1 MNQRR
6 SAQPYRVLLQIGG
19 LMNLNLTPDHRAKP
33 VQLAR
38 KAIEGETNSDSSKA
52 RRLKRL
58 LAKLAQAEEPKSVQQ
73 APPL

>member
-1 MNQRR
+1 
-6 SAQPYRVLLQIGG
+6 
-19 LMNLNLTPDHRAKP
+19 MNLNLTPDHRAKL

-38 KAIEGETNSDSSKA
+38 EAIEAERNPRSLKA

>member
-1 MNQRR
+1 M
-6 SAQPYRVLLQIGG
+6 S
-19 LMNLNLTPDHRAKP
+19 LNLTPDHRAKL

-38 KAIEGETNSDSSKA
+38 EAIEGETNSDSSKA

-73 APPL
+73 APPAITQTSA